1 MNRLLIAGALALG
14 GLCVSSATAHADP
27 SVGLLV
33 ELHCQGETFQVVVA
47 GNGEWTPAHDLN
59 SNLVG
64 VPIAFG
70 EFTGT
75 FTPTEGEPET
85 FTEPGSVKPNMPR
98 SSNLVVECT
107 FSFSETSPEG
117 TFTGSGSVT
126 LLVPRI
132 KP

>member
-14 GLCVSSATAHADP
+14 ALGVSSATAHADP

-33 ELHCQGETFQVVVA
+33 ELECQGETFQVVVA

-85 FTEPGSVKPNMPR
+85 FTEPGSAKPNMPR
-98 SSNLVVECT
+98 SRNLVVECT

>member
-1 MNRLLIAGALALG
+1 MNRLLIAGALALTG
-14 GLCVSSATAHADP
+14 VGVSGATAHADP
-27 SVGLLV
+27 SVGELV
-33 ELHCQGETFQVVVA
+33 ELECQGETFQVVVA

-85 FTEPGSVKPNMPR
+85 FTEPGNAKKNMPR
-98 SSNLVVECT
+98 TRNLVVECT

-126 LLVPRI
+126 LMVPRI

>member
-1 MNRLLIAGALALG
+1 
-14 GLCVSSATAHADP
+14 
-27 SVGLLV
+27 
-33 ELHCQGETFQVVVA
+33 
-47 GNGEWTPAHDLN
+47 
-59 SNLVG
+59 

-85 FTEPGSVKPNMPR
+85 FTEPGSVKPNRPR
-98 SSNLVVECT
+98 SSNLIVECT

-126 LLVPRI
+126 LMVPRI